1 VAMFKPIL
9 RNILLLGILIIAL
22 SSVSDFFRVPQLAEG
37 FADQRLH
44 TIDGRELTLAEL
56 SAKKPLLVYFW
67 TRWCNICRHTMPT
80 ILELSDD
87 GINVL
92 TISQRSGDD
101 ISVVRYLHGKHLTMP
116 VVNDPQGKIATRWGV
131 NVIPTWLIIS
141 DGKVVQSITGWSSA
155 WGIQIRLWWV
165 QKWHK

>member
-1 VAMFKPIL
+1 MFKPIL

-22 SSVSDFFRVPQLAEG
+22 SSVSDVFRVPQLTEG

-67 TRWCNICRHTMPT
+67 SRWCNLCHHTLPT
-80 ILELSDD
+80 VLALSND

-92 TISQRSGDD
+92 TVALRSGDD

-116 VVNDPQGKIATRWGV
+116 VVNDPQGEIATRW
-131 NVIPTWLIIS
+131 NVSVTPTWLIIS
-141 DGKVVQSITGWSSA
+141 DGKVVLGTTGWSSP
-155 WGIQIRLWWV
+155 WGIQLRLWWV
-165 QKWHK
+165 QKWYQ